1 VAAEHSTAIL
11 VAYKNKMDLAMN
23 IAIGSSIQI
32 ALFVAPVLI
41 FLSYLFGT
49 PMDLIF
55 TTLEVVS
62 IGLAVWIVTMIA
74 HDGESN
80 WIVSNSTGIIMKTYQ
95 RIIRHS
101 MLTSLK

>member
-1 VAAEHSTAIL
+1 MLI
-11 VAYKNKMDLAMN
+11 
-23 IAIGSSIQI
+23 
-32 ALFVAPVLI
+32 FPAPVKNNHI
-41 FLSYLFGT
+41 RIKTYKTSGT
-49 PMDLIF
+49 KGEQYTPTDLIF

-62 IGLAVWIVTMIA
+62 IGFAVWIVTMIA

>member
-1 VAAEHSTAIL
+1 
-11 VAYKNKMDLAMN
+11 
-23 IAIGSSIQI
+23 
-32 ALFVAPVLI
+32 
-41 FLSYLFGT
+41 
-49 PMDLIF
+49 MDLIF

-62 IGLAVWIVTMIA
+62 IGLAVWIITMIA